1 MSIENVQKFYEELK
15 SNKALA
21 DEIKARSEH
30 LGPEDAKKAFELAVE
45 FGKEKG
51 FDFTIEE
58 LVAFEKQA
66 QELSPEELE
75 AVNAGFDMNIC
86 VAIGFGWGET
96 PWSKC
101 KVIGGGLS
109 CPL

>member
-1 MSIENVQKFYEELK
+1 MSMDNVRKFYEELK
-15 SNKALA
+15 SNKALC

-30 LGPEDAKKAFELAVE
+30 LGPEYAKKAFELAVE

-58 LVAFEKQA
+58 LVAFEKET